1 MMIGAVRLRA
11 LKGLAPSGAERQWSI
26 LGRMSTR
33 SPTSRRAGLNRGAVL
48 DQAVRLS
55 REHGVEG
62 WSMRDIA
69 RSLDVVPSVIY
80 HYFPQKDDLCDAVV
94 EEVCSSVEL
103 PGADLDWKEWFT
115 ELLTAYRPVFLRYP
129 GVTDRLAMGRITESF
144 LPVIDM
150 AMAKLADAGFGTLAP
165 LAYAMIFN
173 VTVSTIGMRDMRM
186 HRTRGG
192 GRAYDMSA
200 MVRRL
205 GAMTARSEGLDVMVR
220 NFFVPLTDEAQKNRI
235 SEEYFELIIASLLDG
250 VEHVLLP
257 RAAARSD
264 DGGS

>member
-1 MMIGAVRLRA
+1 MDTRA
-11 LKGLAPSGAERQWSI
+11 
-26 LGRMSTR
+26 
-33 SPTSRRAGLNRGAVL
+33 PTARRAGLNRGAVL

-55 REHGVEG
+55 QEHGVEG

-80 HYFPQKDDLCDAVV
+80 HYYPQKDDLCDAVV
-94 EEVCSSVEL
+94 EEVCSTVEL
-103 PGADLDWKEWFT
+103 PDADLGWKEWFT
-115 ELLTAYRPVFLRYP
+115 ALLTAYRPVFLRCP

-150 AMAKLADAGFGTLAP
+150 AMAKLADAGFGALAP

-173 VTVSTIGMRDMRM
+173 VTVSTIGVRNMRT
-186 HRTRGG
+186 HRAKSG

-200 MVRRL
+200 VVRRL
-205 GAMTARSEGLDVMVR
+205 SAMTARSEGLDVMVR
-220 NFFVPLTDEAQKNRI
+220 NFFVPLTDKEQENRI

-257 RAAARSD
+257 RAAARPD
-264 DGGS
+264 DGGP

>member
-1 MMIGAVRLRA
+1 MDTGA
-11 LKGLAPSGAERQWSI
+11 
-26 LGRMSTR
+26 
-33 SPTSRRAGLNRGAVL
+33 PTARRAGLSRGAVI
-48 DQAVRLS
+48 DRAVRMS

-94 EEVCSSVEL
+94 ERVCSTIGL
-103 PGADLDWKEWFT
+103 PDADLGWKDWFT
-115 ELLTAYRPVFLRYP
+115 ALLMAYRPVLLRYP
-129 GVTDRLAMGRITESF
+129 GVTDRLAAGRITESF

-150 AMAKLADAGFGTLAP
+150 AMTKLAEAGFGALAP

-173 VTVSTIGMRDMRM
+173 VTASTIGMRTMRAQ
-186 HRTRGG
+186 RTRSG
-192 GRAYDMSA
+192 GRAYDVSA
-200 MVRRL
+200 LVRRL
-205 GAMTARSEGLDVMVR
+205 STMTARSEELDIMVR
-220 NFFVPLTDEAQKNRI
+220 NFFVPLTDEEQGSRI

-257 RAAARSD
+257 RAAAQS